1 MSKFRYTA
9 GLAAAALMLVGTLSA
24 QDPRGTVSGRVTDS
38 TGAVVPGAEVR
49 IVNDNTGVS
58 ASAKT
63 NDSGNFVLPYLP
75 AGPYALNCQLQGF
88 KKWER

>member
-1 MSKFRYTA
+1 MSKFRYA
-9 GLAAAALMLVGTLSA
+9 VGLAAAALAFACTLSA

-75 AGPYALNCQLQGF
+75 ADPTP
-88 KKWER
+88 